1 MDEAREKA
9 LAAVGEAYI
18 SGALTA
24 LDDAPRTKLFY
35 EVLAEIAEAAGL
47 RAYLPHRVTDPV
59 VAAHLD
65 PRAVYEIDRAHVTSA
80 AVLIAYAGIPSF
92 GVGIEVELARE
103 HGVPVIIVAERDR
116 PISRLLLGNP
126 AVVEVVKFADLDSLR
141 RTLAAALAAV
151 GSVTREGARP
161 IVADDVVVQ
170 RFIASLESARRLPAA
185 EVAALLR
192 VGELDGQTASAISDA
207 VHTGRLFAAGLRDLV
222 GRYALRGPDLGAF
235 VLVDVLERS
244 PSEAAATLGVD
255 PRTVRRHVATAR
267 VRVGLPEDAAPD
279 SVAQWL
285 VTELIA
291 PPTRAL
297 QLRLFANSQ
306 KEPHEQRT
314 AEAEDHR
321 QAGLAVEEGEPRA

>member
-1 MDEAREKA
+1 MDEGTEKA
-9 LAAVGEAYI
+9 TVAVGEAYI

-35 EVLAEIAEAAGL
+35 ELLAEIAEAAGL

-59 VAAHLD
+59 AAAHLD

-103 HGVPVIIVAERDR
+103 HSVPVVVVAERER

-126 AVVEVVKFADLDSLR
+126 AVVEVVKFADLDGLR
-141 RTLAAALAAV
+141 RTLTAALVSAAST
-151 GSVTREGARP
+151 GRDGARP
-161 IVADDVVVQ
+161 MVSDDVIVR
-170 RFIASLESARRLPAA
+170 RFIASLEEARRLPIG
-185 EVAALLR
+185 EVTALLR
-192 VGELDGQTASAISDA
+192 VGELDGEAASAVRDA
-207 VHTGRLFAAGLRDLV
+207 IERGRLFGAGLRDLV
-222 GRYALRGPDLGAF
+222 GRYALRGADLGAF
-235 VLVDVLERS
+235 VLRDVLERS
-244 PSEAAATLGVD
+244 LAETAVSLGVD

-297 QLRLFANSQ
+297 QLHLFGVTRA
-306 KEPHEQRT
+306 
-314 AEAEDHR
+314 R
-321 QAGLAVEEGEPRA
+321 Q

>member
-1 MDEAREKA
+1 MDEGRDKTPVAI
-9 LAAVGEAYI
+9 GEAYI

-24 LDDAPRTKLFY
+24 LDDAPPTKLFY
-35 EVLAEIAEAAGL
+35 ELLAEIAEATGL
-47 RAYLPHRVTDPV
+47 RAYLPQRVSDPV
-59 VAAHLD
+59 AAAHLD

-80 AVLIAYAGIPSF
+80 AVVVAYAGIPSF

-126 AVVEVVKFADLDSLR
+126 AIVEVVKFADLDGLR
-141 RTLAAALAAV
+141 RALAAALAAV
-151 GSVTREGARP
+151 ASVTREGARA

-170 RFIASLESARRLPAA
+170 RFITSLEHARRLPAS
-185 EVAALLR
+185 EVTALLR
-192 VGELDGQTASAISDA
+192 VGELDGDAAAAIRDA
-207 VHTGRLFAAGLRDLV
+207 VQSGRLFAAGLRDLV

-235 VLVDVLERS
+235 VLRDVLERS
-244 PSEAAATLGVD
+244 PSETAGRLGVD
-255 PRTVRRHVATAR
+255 ARAVRRHVATAR
-267 VRVGLPEDAAPD
+267 ARVGLSEDAEAD

-297 QLRLFANSQ
+297 QLHLFGIT
-306 KEPHEQRT
+306 KTRH
-314 AEAEDHR
+314 
-321 QAGLAVEEGEPRA
+321 

>member
-1 MDEAREKA
+1 MDESADKTRVA
-9 LAAVGEAYI
+9 SGEAYI

-24 LDDAPRTKLFY
+24 LEDAPRTKLFY
-35 EVLAEIAEAAGL
+35 ELLAEIAGAAGL
-47 RAYLPHRVTDPV
+47 RPYLPHRVTDPV
-59 VAAHLD
+59 ASAHLD

-103 HGVPVIIVAERDR
+103 HAVPVIIVAERDR

-126 AVVEVVKFADLDSLR
+126 AVVEVVKFADLDGLR
-141 RTLAAALAAV
+141 RALAAALAAV
-151 GSVTREGARP
+151 GSLTRQGTRP

-170 RFIASLESARRLPAA
+170 RFIASLEHARRLPAA
-185 EVAALLR
+185 EVTALLR
-192 VGELDGQTASAISDA
+192 IGELDGETASAIRDA
-207 VHTGRLFAAGLRDLV
+207 VQSGRLFAAGLRDLV
-222 GRYALRGPDLGAF
+222 GRYALRGADLGAF
-235 VLVDVLERS
+235 ILRDVLERS
-244 PSEAAATLGVD
+244 LVESAATLAVD
-255 PRTVRRHVATAR
+255 SRTVRRHVGTAR

-297 QLRLFANSQ
+297 QLHLFGITKAR
-306 KEPHEQRT
+306 P
-314 AEAEDHR
+314 
-321 QAGLAVEEGEPRA
+321 

>member
-1 MDEAREKA
+1 MDEASQRA
-9 LAAVGEAYI
+9 PVRIGEAYI

-47 RAYLPHRVTDPV
+47 RAYLPHRVADPV
-59 VAAHLD
+59 AGADLD
-65 PRAVYEIDRAHVTSA
+65 PRAVYEIDRAHVTNA
-80 AVLIAYAGIPSF
+80 AVLVAYAGIPSF

-103 HGVPVIIVAERDR
+103 HAVPVIIVAERDR

-126 AVVEVVKFADLDSLR
+126 AVVEVVKFADLDGLR
-141 RTLAAALAAV
+141 RTLAAALARV

-161 IVADDVVVQ
+161 VVADDVVVQ
-170 RFIASLESARRLPAA
+170 RFIASLEQARRLPAV

-192 VGELDGQTASAISDA
+192 IGELDGEVASAIREA
-207 VHTGRLFAAGLRDLV
+207 VQGGRLFAAGLRDLV
-222 GRYALRGPDLGAF
+222 GRYALRGADLGAF
-235 VLVDVLERS
+235 VLRDVLERS
-244 PSEAAATLGVD
+244 LTETAGTLGVD
-255 PRTVRRHVATAR
+255 PRAVRRHVAAAR
-267 VRVGLPEDAAPD
+267 ARVGLPEDAALD

-297 QLRLFANSQ
+297 QLHLFGVT
-306 KEPHEQRT
+306 KTRH
-314 AEAEDHR
+314 
-321 QAGLAVEEGEPRA
+321 

>member
-1 MDEAREKA
+1 MDESADKTR
-9 LAAVGEAYI
+9 VSSGEAYI

-24 LDDAPRTKLFY
+24 LEDAPRTKLFY
-35 EVLAEIAEAAGL
+35 EVLAEIAGAAGL
-47 RAYLPHRVTDPV
+47 RPYLPHRVTDPV
-59 VAAHLD
+59 ASAHLD

-103 HGVPVIIVAERDR
+103 HSVPVIIVAERDR

-126 AVVEVVKFADLDSLR
+126 AVVEVVKFADLDGLR
-141 RTLAAALAAV
+141 RALAAALAAV
-151 GSVTREGARP
+151 GSLTREGTRP

-170 RFIASLESARRLPAA
+170 RFIASLEHARRLPPA
-185 EVAALLR
+185 EVTALLR
-192 VGELDGQTASAISDA
+192 VGELDGEIASAIQDA
-207 VHTGRLFAAGLRDLV
+207 IQSGRLFAAGLRDLV
-222 GRYALRGPDLGAF
+222 GRYALRGADLGAF
-235 VLVDVLERS
+235 VLRDVLERS
-244 PSEAAATLGVD
+244 LVESAATLGVD
-255 PRTVRRHVATAR
+255 ARTVRRHVATAR

-297 QLRLFANSQ
+297 QLHLFTGGHA
-306 KEPHEQRT
+306 RI
-314 AEAEDHR
+314 D
-321 QAGLAVEEGEPRA
+321 G

>member
-1 MDEAREKA
+1 MDEGSDGTPV
-9 LAAVGEAYI
+9 AVGEAYI

-35 EVLAEIAEAAGL
+35 EVLAEIAEDAGL
-47 RAYLPHRVTDPV
+47 RAYLPQRVSDPV
-59 VAAHLD
+59 AAAHLD

-80 AVLIAYAGIPSF
+80 AVVIAYAGIPSF

-103 HGVPVIIVAERDR
+103 HAVPVVIVAERDR

-126 AVVEVVKFADLDSLR
+126 AVVEVVKFADLDGLR
-141 RTLAAALAAV
+141 RALAAALAAV
-151 GSVTREGARP
+151 ASVTREGARP

-170 RFIASLESARRLPAA
+170 RFITSLEHARRLPAS
-185 EVAALLR
+185 EVTALLR
-192 VGELDGQTASAISDA
+192 VGELDGAAATAVRDA
-207 VHTGRLFAAGLRDLV
+207 VQSGRLFAAGLRDLI

-235 VLVDVLERS
+235 VLREVLERS
-244 PSEAAATLGVD
+244 PSETAATLGVD
-255 PRTVRRHVATAR
+255 VRAVRRHVATGRA
-267 VRVGLPEDAAPD
+267 RVGLSEDAEAD

-297 QLRLFANSQ
+297 QLHLFGIT
-306 KEPHEQRT
+306 KTRH
-314 AEAEDHR
+314 
-321 QAGLAVEEGEPRA
+321 